1 MKRLLPI
8 NKPKGLTPLQTINVV
23 RKKFPDLTKEKIGF
37 AGRLDP
43 LAHGVL
49 LLMLGEETTKEK
61 DTYLNLSKEYEF
73 EAVFGV
79 ATDTYDT
86 LGLINVIANAVKQ
99 SPDEIASSSLIPRND
114 ELEKRIKA
122 FIQTKLGKQTQIYPP
137 YSSKPVDGKPLYL
150 WAREGKLSDIAIPTR
165 EIEIFSFEL
174 LEIGTLS
181 SEKLKKEIFKQIDSV
196 SGDFRQEEIKN
207 VWDRFFTNN
216 QRRKTNSQFQTAR
229 FSIACSSGTY
239 IRSLVNQLGEQL
251 GIGAIT
257 LDILR
262 TKVGSYTVI
271 NSTKLI

>member
-229 FSIACSSGTY
+229 FRIACSSGTY